1 MTVIDVYRQLFGRKG
16 PVGGTVIDMAE
27 HGRAGGVSSK
37 QGFKYVGDIKEAI
50 RVVVS
55 GDITYV
61 GRAAPGTATDVASW
75 QIISID
81 ESSGTVI
88 TYADGDDNY
97 DNVWDDAGELDYS

>member
-1 MTVIDVYRQLFGRKG
+1 MTVNDVYRQLFGRSGTNKG
-16 PVGGTVIDMAE
+16 SDISMSE

-37 QGFKYVGDIKEAI
+37 QGFKYVGDVKEAI
-50 RVVVS
+50 RVAVV

-97 DNVWDDAGELDYS
+97 DNIWGAREELSYA